1 MLTDVKDP
9 QENRDAQGHQGKMA
23 KLDPKEILVCKV
35 HQDHRDFQ
43 DLRAHRVK
51 QATLGLQEK
60 EETLDKMEV

>member
-1 MLTDVKDP
+1 
-9 QENRDAQGHQGKMA
+9 MA